1 MLSHSFFVFGGQT
14 ITHLMWLPG
23 REDDRGCVRVEAMWM
38 DAVDLRD
45 FYATPLGRMAR
56 RTISGRI
63 RAHWPKLNG
72 LSVLGIGYA
81 TPYLEPMRGEAA
93 RTIAAMPAAQG
104 VLRWP
109 RDGGGLAALTP
120 ETELPFADVSMDRVL
135 LVHALECAEQVRPLL
150 REAWRVLSES
160 GRLLVV
166 APNRSGVWARLD
178 PTPFGHGQPY
188 SPPQLSRALREV
200 MFTPLSTS
208 GALFVPPSRSRM
220 MISSAP
226 AWEKIGGRWFPAFA
240 GVVVAE
246 ATKRIYAGQTEPER
260 SRRRAYLPLAQK
272 NTGA

>member
-1 MLSHSFFVFGGQT
+1 
-14 ITHLMWLPG
+14 MWT
-23 REDDRGCVRVEAMWM
+23 

-56 RTISGRI
+56 RAISQRI
-63 RAHWPKLNG
+63 RAHWPSLGG

-81 TPYLEPMRGEAA
+81 TPYLGPMRGEAS

-109 RDGGGLAALTP
+109 RDAGGLAALTNA
-120 ETELPFADVSMDRVL
+120 TELPFADVSMDRVL

-166 APNRSGVWARLD
+166 APNRSGVWARFER
-178 PTPFGHGQPY
+178 TPFGHGQPY
-188 SPPQLSRALREV
+188 SPSQLSHALREV
-200 MFTPLSTS
+200 MFTPLSAS
-208 GALFVPPSRSRM
+208 GALFIPPSRSRM

-226 AWEKIGGRWFPAFA
+226 AWEKIGARWFPAFA

-246 ATKRIYAGQTEPER
+246 AAKQIYAGHPEPKR
-260 SRRRAYLPLAQK
+260 TRCRAYLPLAQK
-272 NTGA
+272 NTGAPTRG

>member
-1 MLSHSFFVFGGQT
+1 
-14 ITHLMWLPG
+14 
-23 REDDRGCVRVEAMWM
+23 MWM

-56 RTISGRI
+56 RAISRRI
-63 RAHWPKLNG
+63 RAHWPELSG
-72 LSVLGIGYA
+72 LSVLGIGYP
-81 TPYLEPMRGEAA
+81 TPYLEPMRSEAERA
-93 RTIAAMPAAQG
+93 IAAMPAAQG
-104 VLRWP
+104 VLHWP
-109 RDGGGLAALTP
+109 RNADGLAVLTS
-120 ETELPFADVSMDRVL
+120 ETELPFADVSMDRVI
-135 LVHALECAEQVRPLL
+135 LVHALECAERVRPLL

-166 APNRSGVWARLD
+166 TPNRSGVWARFER
-178 PTPFGHGQPY
+178 TPFGHGQPY
-188 SPPQLSRALREV
+188 SPSQLSRTLREV

-246 ATKRIYAGQTEPER
+246 AAKQIYAGQAEPEKA
-260 SRRRAYLPLAQK
+260 RRRAYLPLAQK
-272 NTGA
+272 NPGA